1 MSVITLMRANDA
13 RRFRMESASFR
24 VKAHAKGSLP
34 AATNG
39 KGYNDITISGTYND
53 ITLHG

>member
-1 MSVITLMRANDA
+1 MNVMRANDA

-39 KGYNDITISGTYND
+39 KRYNDIRYLLYND
-53 ITLHG
+53 ITLLG